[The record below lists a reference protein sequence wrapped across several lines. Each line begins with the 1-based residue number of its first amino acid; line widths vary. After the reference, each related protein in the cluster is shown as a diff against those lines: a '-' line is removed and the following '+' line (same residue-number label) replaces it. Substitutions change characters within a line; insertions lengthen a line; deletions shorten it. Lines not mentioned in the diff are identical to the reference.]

1 MILIQDRHNH
11 LESGLLLY
19 GQDLLD
25 TACHHL
31 QAASLQLLLSLAEDD
46 IQFHM
51 GSSAYAVNDQQHLI
65 AGFWL

>member
-1 MILIQDRHNH
+1 MVLIQDRHDH
-11 LESGLLLY
+11 LESSLLLY

-25 TACHHL
+25 TAYHHL
-31 QAASLQLLLSLAEDD
+31 QATSLSFLISLAEDD

-65 AGFWL
+65 TGFWL